1 MKYLKIC
8 MAILLVACL
17 LPLPY
22 GYYNL
27 MRIIAIICFGI
38 MAYKYFIER
47 KIELGIIFTG
57 LIILF
62 QPLIKIQ
69 LGRTLWNMVDVI
81 VACLLLYLV
90 FIYERKDK

>member
-1 MKYLKIC
+1 MKYFII
-8 MAILLVACL
+8 ILAVLLLLCL

-38 MAYKYFIER
+38 MAFKYFKER
-47 KIELGIIFTG
+47 KVELGIIFTG

-69 LGRTLWNMVDVI
+69 LGRTLWNIVDVI

-90 FIYERKDK
+90 FVYERKDR